1 MDPEPD
7 DLNDFLNV
15 AFYTIRYI
23 YNKKNSFDDTTV
35 KKVRSLLFQNS
46 NHGIFSKKEHFED
59 FKDNIKFDNLHEVL
73 PKQKQQKE
81 VQGHLDN
88 GHSLKKLIQWLMNR
102 GPRQLVLIDLKKV

>member
-35 KKVRSLLFQNS
+35 KKVRSYYFRTAIMVFLV
-46 NHGIFSKKEHFED
+46 KEHFED

-73 PKQKQQKE
+73 PKQKQKE
-81 VQGHLDN
+81 VQGILIMVIP
-88 GHSLKKLIQWLMNR
+88 KKLIQWLMNR